1 MSTLYDFSCIM
12 FQDSLMPINR
22 SYNGVASLKEAVQN
36 RWADKSGSYFLISS
50 NDAEDQGF
58 DQHGIEWVKVS
69 DFLTGD
75 IIELFI
81 AYEVKESVPEP
92 LGIIWEN
99 DPELDHACG
108 NICVACGGPGE

>member
-1 MSTLYDFSCIM
+1 M
-12 FQDSLMPINR
+12 FQDSLMPINH

-81 AYEVKESVPEP
+81 AYEVKEHTHVGAVCSLVLLIPDE
-92 LGIIWEN
+92 E
-99 DPELDHACG
+99 EK
-108 NICVACGGPGE
+108 